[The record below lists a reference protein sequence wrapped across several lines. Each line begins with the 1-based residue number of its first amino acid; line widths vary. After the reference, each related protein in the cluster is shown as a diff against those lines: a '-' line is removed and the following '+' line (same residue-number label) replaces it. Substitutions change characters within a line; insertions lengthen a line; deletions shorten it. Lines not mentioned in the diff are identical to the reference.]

1 MKKFNILFALV
12 MGAVSFT
19 SCMDEDWKTPENITD
34 NPPYGNNDIA
44 VYGVTPEIKN
54 PTVEIIET
62 GDGGEGDDPTSD
74 PTSNVTEITCTEAV
88 EKANALADG
97 ATSIETYTV
106 TGYITEVVGDVSD
119 NQQTFWMADT
129 KDGGKVFQAY
139 YANLPEGVT
148 EFAKGSKVKITG
160 NLMKYVNGR
169 IITIEQLKEQYKD
182 VISNNSCKEITDDI
196 QLQVVVNGNDQG
208 GNIYKQISVQDATGG
223 IIVGINA
230 TDQFAFMP
238 VNQKILINLKGA
250 YIGGYGEM
258 AQIGT
263 QYNAGIGRME
273 PSDWEGRVRLL
284 TQAESADSV
293 SAIADTIDFDG
304 SLPKKQLWGRIV
316 RLKDVTISGDGTQT
330 LAPDDGSVTLSSN
343 CANRKITGAKNSTDI
358 VLRTSTYSDFAS
370 RQIPE
375 GKVTIYGVCT
385 SYRNTFQILMRT
397 NSDLI
402 EQ

>member
-44 VYGVTPEIKN
+44 VYCDKTAELYNQKVT
-54 PTVEIIET
+54 
-62 GDGGEGDDPTSD
+62 
-74 PTSNVTEITCTEAV
+74 
-88 EKANALADG
+88 
-97 ATSIETYTV
+97 
-106 TGYITEVVGDVSD
+106 
-119 NQQTFWMADT
+119 
-129 KDGGKVFQAY
+129 
-139 YANLPEGVT
+139 
-148 EFAKGSKVKITG
+148 
-160 NLMKYVNGR
+160 
-169 IITIEQLKEQYKD
+169 TIEQLKEQYKD

-330 LAPDDGSVTLSSN
+330 LAPDDGSVPLTSN
-343 CANRKITGAKNSTDI
+343 CANRKITGAKGSTDI